1 VKRVLAATVIAYAA
15 LVAGCTSGDRSV
27 NLDGLRNADAP
38 YYYVGSSFDGYD
50 VSYVARYRAGM
61 ASIIYG
67 TCHAGSDGG
76 CPPPLEI
83 QHRLCFGVVT
93 ISIFV
98 GQGAKSGSA
107 PRFGR
112 CRRGPGPERR
122 NRMLF
127 STGASLA
134 EGHSARVTLPN
145 AGPGAH
151 AGQSTKA
158 RLLVGASWAPAG
170 RRRRPRA

>member
-1 VKRVLAATVIAYAA
+1 MKSVLAATVIAYAA

-27 NLDGLRNADAP
+27 NLDGLTNADAP

-67 TCHAGSDGG
+67 TCHAGSNGG

-107 PRFGR
+107 
-112 CRRGPGPERR
+112 RRAADALRP
-122 NRMLF
+122 L
-127 STGASLA
+127 SKGAR
-134 EGHSARVTLPN
+134 ARTQEPDVVFDRGV
-145 AGPGAH
+145 AC
-151 AGQSTKA
+151 
-158 RLLVGASWAPAG
+158 
-170 RRRRPRA
+170 

>member
-1 VKRVLAATVIAYAA
+1 VKRFLAASVIAYTV

-27 NLDGLRNADAP
+27 NLDSLKNADAP

-50 VSYVARYRAGM
+50 VSYVAPYRAGI

-67 TCHAGSDGG
+67 TCDAGSDGG

-83 QHRLCFGVVT
+83 QHRFCFGVVT

-107 PRFGR
+107 
-112 CRRGPGPERR
+112 RRAADALRP
-122 NRMLF
+122 L
-127 STGASLA
+127 SKGAR
-134 EGHSARVTLPN
+134 ARTQEPDVVFDSGV
-145 AGPGAH
+145 AC
-151 AGQSTKA
+151 
-158 RLLVGASWAPAG
+158 
-170 RRRRPRA
+170 